1 MDLSVISLVGYST
14 KTVSTANYQEM
25 VGAQFNTVGAEALDI
40 QDITLVND
48 NEMGGTW
55 IKWWDPVNKTYSAKA
70 VYVDTLC
77 DPADPT
83 GDTDLDYG
91 GWGDNDWFP
100 VEKSFGVGE
109 GFWFSP
115 NKNGV
120 TICMPNPF
128 YVAP

>member
-1 MDLSVISLVGYST
+1 
-14 KTVSTANYQEM
+14 M
-25 VGAQFNTVGAEALDI
+25 VGASFNSVGAEALDI

-48 NEMGGTW
+48 NAAGGSW
-55 IKWWDPVNKTYSAKA
+55 IKWWDPASATYSAKA

-77 DPADPT
+77 DPSDPS

-100 VEKSFGVGE
+100 VTKSFSVGD

-115 NKNGV
+115 NKANV
-120 TICMPNPF
+120 TICFPNPF
-128 YVAP
+128 YVAPVAP